1 MKKIFFCLI
10 LALSLSLTAF
20 CAEEIIFD
28 FGKESDGLFGYS
40 AYEIE
45 NISYDGTA
53 LVYTNKT
60 PGNSGLRGT
69 PLSSLDINGT
79 DYSKIEVRY
88 KVENTVTTNGTS
100 SLFYFQQ
107 LDRETDAQKVGLW
120 SSVFSA
126 SVPYSASPEYV
137 TQVWNLSQFPALADN
152 KLGESFFGIG
162 LNSGSAGVKCYIDY
176 IKFIPAAEPGK
187 GITKDE
193 NGIVTLD
200 FGLEADEFF
209 GMYGVSI
216 SDVTYD
222 GEAVIYTNTTDRNS
236 GFRGDVLS
244 KYDINGTDYA
254 EIEVRFKVTGIPTSG
269 NSSCM
274 LYCAQLNRET
284 NAVEVSLWS
293 QSLNQLFS
301 ASSAGEYMTVK
312 FSLSTYSGIEN
323 RKIGEI
329 FFGTGF
335 ATGASNVKCYV
346 DYIKFIPHNA
356 VEADPVPDP
365 EVVVKEGKY
374 SVTYVANNKSGKV
387 SDMPKRRTVYV
398 DKNSSMPIP
407 EKNPARDGFT
417 FKGWSTTVSAA
428 DIVSSTDTV
437 TKNTT
442 LYAIWE
448 GTETPSEEAVQLVYP
463 GFAKKAIIFST
474 DEDDGNQ
481 RSDVGLT
488 QRFRNHGFNAAFN
501 LVARPYE
508 NANETKIA
516 SLKELY
522 DGFEIANHSYSHI
535 GMMQSNTSTTDALC
549 IEDCKKGKEILE
561 GIFGEGSIHGM
572 IWPVSHGDREAV
584 VNHVMENYEYVRSAP
599 AEAGGDYFAVPT
611 SFGPNWRWTC
621 VDWHNDVTYLTKYAD
636 EYFALESD
644 ELTLFSL
651 WSHSVFYPVN
661 DNWYVMDDFLN
672 DFTHSG
678 QNIWNPQPHKY
689 VEYVKA
695 MQQVTVE
702 DGIVTNTSDIDIY
715 AIVDGNEVVIPAGES
730 YGSTVE
736 IDLGERASSGNVRY
750 CEIGG
755 EQKPVVENNNKLY
768 VVAADENLVVEVVE
782 KTEDGDVVKTNYYY
796 VDAASL
802 TYEKLSLESYTNSD
816 YESSVRVSEKSGI
829 RFKADVLTSVKNQE
843 TEYTIE
849 EYGFIITREDL
860 LGDNQ
865 LNFDFS
871 TYVYG
876 VAYNKNIALDI
887 VFDSTDDEL
896 CVFAGVLYNIPE
908 KHYDTNLV
916 CKTYTKISVGGEE
929 FTVYGEQVTANLF
942 EIASALLETELD
954 EKVREYM
961 LSVVDAVIPDIM
973 VDVGDLYN

>member
-1 MKKIFFCLI
+1 MKKILFAVF
-10 LALSLSLTAF
+10 LALLLSLTAF

-28 FGKESDGLFGYS
+28 FGSEADGLLGYS

-88 KVENTVTTNGTS
+88 KVENTVNTNGTS

-126 SVPYSASPEYV
+126 TVPYTASPDYV
-137 TQVWNLSQFPALADN
+137 TQTWNLSQFPALADN
-152 KLGESFFGIG
+152 KMGESFFGIG

-193 NGIVTLD
+193 NGTVTLD

-222 GEAVIYTNTTDRNS
+222 GEAVIYTNTTERNS

-335 ATGASNVKCYV
+335 ATGASNVKCYI
-346 DYIKFIPHNA
+346 DYIKFIPHDA

-387 SDMPKRRTVYV
+387 SSMPKRRTVYV
-398 DKNSSMPIP
+398 EKNSSMPIP
-407 EKNPARDGFT
+407 EKSPARDGFT
-417 FKGWSTTVSAA
+417 FKGWSTSVSAS
-428 DIVSSTDTV
+428 DIVTSSDTV
-437 TKNTT
+437 TENTT

-501 LVARPYE
+501 LVAKPYE

-561 GIFGEGSIHGM
+561 GIFGEGSVHGM

-584 VNHVMENYEYVRSAP
+584 VDHVMANYEYVRSAP
-599 AEAGGDYFAVPT
+599 AEAGGDYFALPT
-611 SFGPNWRWTC
+611 SFGPNWSWTC

-636 EYFALESD
+636 EYFALESN

-695 MQQVTVE
+695 MQQVTVQ
-702 DGIVTNTSDIDIY
+702 DGIITNPTDVDIY
-715 AIVDGNEVVIPAGES
+715 ALVDGNEIVIAAGES
-730 YGSTVE
+730 YGDIIE
-736 IDLGERASSGNVRY
+736 IPIGEKTADTNVRY
-750 CEIGG
+750 AQIDGRRKTVADDSDVYLLNASDKNVIVEII
-755 EQKPVVENNNKLY
+755 
-768 VVAADENLVVEVVE
+768 E
-782 KTEDGDVVKTNYYY
+782 KTSADSPAAVKTQYFY
-796 VDAASL
+796 VDME
-802 TYEKLSLESYTNSD
+802 TKTVTKLSLDSYMSAD
-816 YESSVRVSEKSGI
+816 SEKTIRTREPMGI
-829 RFKADVLTSVKNQE
+829 RFKSSVLTSAKDEEASFV
-843 TEYTIE
+843 ID
-849 EYGFIITREDL
+849 EYGFIVTTEGTL
-860 LGDNQ
+860 AGNELT
-865 LNFDFS
+865 LSFPKLV
-871 TYVYG
+871 TG
-876 VAYNKNIALDI
+876 VAYSKSQNIDL
-887 VFDSTDDEL
+887 VFDNSVDGQHIFTGIL
-896 CVFAGVLYNIPE
+896 KNVPVKNY
-908 KHYDTNLV
+908 KTNLI
-916 CKTYTKISVGGEE
+916 CKTYTKITVNGEQ
-929 FTVYGEQVTANLF
+929 FILYGEAVTGNIYDTALK
-942 EIASALLETELD
+942 LLETDPDNADLIKIVLD
-954 EKVREYM
+954 ADNTIG
-961 LSVVDAVIPDIM
+961 L
-973 VDVGDLYN
+973 DVGGLYE

>member
-1 MKKIFFCLI
+1 MKRLLFALF
-10 LALSLSLTAF
+10 LAISLSLTAF

-28 FGKESDGLFGYS
+28 FGNESDGLFGYS

-53 LVYTNKT
+53 LIYTNKT
-60 PGNSGLRGT
+60 PGNSGLRGV

-88 KVENTVTTNGTS
+88 KVENTINTNGTS

-107 LDRETDAQKVGLW
+107 LDRETDAQNVGLW

-126 SVPYSASPEYV
+126 SVPYAASPDYV
-137 TQVWNLSQFPALADN
+137 TQTWNLSQFPALSDN
-152 KLGESFFGIG
+152 KMGESFFGIG

-176 IKFIPAAEPGK
+176 IKFIPAAAPGK

-236 GFRGDVLS
+236 GIRGDVLS

-284 NAVEVSLWS
+284 SAVEVSLWAQPLS
-293 QSLNQLFS
+293 QLFS

-312 FSLSTYSGIEN
+312 YNLSTYSGIEN

-329 FFGTGF
+329 FFGTGL
-335 ATGASNVKCYV
+335 ATGASNVKCYI
-346 DYIKFIPHNA
+346 DYIKFVPHDA

-365 EVVVKEGKY
+365 EVVEKEGKY

-387 SDMPKRRTVYV
+387 ADMPKRRTVYV
-398 DKNSSMPIP
+398 NPDSSMPIP
-407 EKNPARDGFT
+407 EKSPVRDGFT
-417 FKGWSTTVSAA
+417 FKGWSKSVSAL
-428 DIVSSTDTV
+428 DMVSSSDTV
-437 TKNTT
+437 TANTT

-448 GTETPSEEAVQLVYP
+448 GTEASVEESVQLVYP

-481 RSDVGLT
+481 RSDIGLT

-501 LVARPYE
+501 LVAKPYE

-535 GMMQSNTSTTDALC
+535 GMMQTNTSTTDALC
-549 IEDCKKGKEILE
+549 IEDCEKGKEILE
-561 GIFGEGSIHGM
+561 GIFGEGSVHGM

-584 VNHVMENYEYVRSAP
+584 VEHVMANYEYVRCAP

-611 SFGPNWRWTC
+611 SFGPNWSWTC

-678 QNIWNPQPHKY
+678 QNIWNPQPYKY

-695 MQQVTVE
+695 MKEVTVE
-702 DGIVTNTSDIDIY
+702 DGIITNPTDVDIY
-715 AIVDGNEVVIPAGES
+715 ALVEGQEVVIAAGES

-736 IDLGERASSGNVRY
+736 INIGERASADNVRY
-750 CEIGG
+750 FEVDGK
-755 EQKPVVENNNKLY
+755 QKSVEENEDKLY
-768 VVAADENLVVEVVE
+768 VSVSEKNVLVEVVE
-782 KTEDGDVVKTNYYY
+782 KTSDGDVVKTNYYY
-796 VDAASL
+796 VDAASM
-802 TYEKLSLESYTNSD
+802 TYKKLSLESYMND
-816 YESSVRVSEKSGI
+816 AFGKSVRAKDPSGI
-829 RFKADVLTSVKNQE
+829 RFKADVCTFARNESE
-843 TEYTIE
+843 EYVIE
-849 EYGFIITREDL
+849 EYGFIITRSDL
-860 LGDNQ
+860 LADDD
-865 LNFDFS
+865 LNFDFDIYAS
-871 TYVYG
+871 G
-876 VAYNKNIALDI
+876 AAYNRAEGTDVIYDNSNDEVV
-887 VFDSTDDEL
+887 VFT
-896 CVFAGVLYNIPE
+896 GVLYNIPK
-908 KHYDTNLV
+908 KHYETEIV
-916 CKTYTKISVGGEE
+916 CKTYTKISVEGDM
-929 FTVYGEQVTANLF
+929 FVVYGEETR
-942 EIASALLETELD
+942 ESIYDIACVLLKTELD
-954 EKVREYM
+954 SETYDY
-961 LSVVDAVIPDIM
+961 LISIIDAVEPDIM
-973 VDVGDLYN
+973 VDMGALYD